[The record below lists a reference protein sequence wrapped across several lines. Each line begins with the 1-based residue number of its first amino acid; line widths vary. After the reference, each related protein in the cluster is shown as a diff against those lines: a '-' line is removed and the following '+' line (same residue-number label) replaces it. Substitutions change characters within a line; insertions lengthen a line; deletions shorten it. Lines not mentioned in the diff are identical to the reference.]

1 MNQPASNGD
10 DNRLIIF
17 DTTLRDGEQAPG
29 CSMTLNE
36 KLTVGS
42 ALAALGVDVIEA
54 GFPAASPGDFEAV
67 QALSETLDGP
77 IVAGLARSQQGDID
91 RAFAALEKAP
101 RKRLH
106 VFLATSAI
114 HREYKLKMA
123 TEEIL
128 RRVDESVRYARS
140 LCDDIE
146 FSPEDASRT
155 ELPFLADVVRV
166 ALAAGATTI
175 NVPDTVGYTA
185 PSEFYRLFSYL
196 REHVEGIEAARLS
209 VHCHNDLG
217 LAVANSLAA
226 VQAGARQVECT
237 INGIGE
243 RAGNCA
249 LEEIVMA
256 LRTRHDILPYT
267 TGIETTRL
275 HAASRLVEQTTGL
288 HVQRNKAI
296 VGANAFAHE
305 AGIHQHGMIENAET
319 YEIMRP
325 QDVGISRTQL
335 VLGKHSGR
343 HAFRQRIEELGFAIN
358 DTDFEAAFDAFKA
371 LADRKK
377 DIYDADL
384 EAIVLRAETAT
395 PGPWSIDSLETRSR
409 TGEASVADVSVRH
422 SDGRMVQ
429 GRGDGQGPVE
439 AVFGAIQN
447 AIGIDVLLRQFEIR
461 GVTLGDDAQGD
472 VALAIEHEGGQYHGS
487 GLSTDVVEASARAF
501 LQAVNRASR
510 GDRSHGSF
518 NNESDTLALKAVESV
533 PG

>member
-1 MNQPASNGD
+1 MTDHDPQHD
-10 DNRLIIF
+10 KLIIF

-54 GFPAASPGDFEAV
+54 GFPAASPGDFDAV
-67 QALSETLDGP
+67 QAISETLEGP
-77 IVAGLARSQQGDID
+77 VIAGLCRSNKKDID
-91 RAFAALEKAP
+91 KAVAALKSAKK
-101 RKRLH
+101 KRLH

-123 TEEIL
+123 KEQIL
-128 RRVDESVRYARS
+128 RQVDENVRYA
-140 LCDDIE
+140 CQFADDVE

-166 ALAAGATTI
+166 ALDAGATTI

-185 PSEFYRLFSYL
+185 PSEFFDLFSYL
-196 REHVEGIEAARLS
+196 RDNVEGMHKAILS

-217 LAVANSLAA
+217 LAVANSLSA
-226 VQAGARQVECT
+226 VQAGARQIECT

-256 LRTRHDILPYT
+256 VRTRPDIFPFRT
-267 TGIETTRL
+267 DINTRKL
-275 HAASRLVEQTTGL
+275 HATSALVEKATGL

-305 AGIHQHGMIENAET
+305 AGIHQHGMIEHAST
-319 YEIMRP
+319 YEIMKP
-325 QDVGISRTQL
+325 QDVGISRTSL

-343 HAFRQRIEELGFAIN
+343 HAFRQRIDQLGFTVSDEEIQV
-358 DTDFEAAFDAFKA
+358 AFKAFKA

-377 DIYDADL
+377 EIYDADI
-384 EAIVLRAETAT
+384 EAIILRDETAT
-395 PGPWSIDSLETRSR
+395 PGPWTVTWLR
-409 TGEASVADVSVRH
+409 TSSATDEPSSASVKLTH
-422 SDGRMVQ
+422 SDGRTVA
-429 GRGDGQGPVE
+429 GEDEGQGPVE
-439 AVFGAIQN
+439 AVFGAIQK
-447 AIGIDVLLRQFEIR
+447 ALKMPVLLRNFEIR

-472 VALAIEHEGGQYHGS
+472 VALAIEHQGGHYHGS

-501 LQAVNRASR
+501 IQAMNRATR
-510 GDRSHGSF
+510 
-518 NNESDTLALKAVESV
+518 ESSGATSADTASYKTIEPASA
-533 PG
+533 

>member
-1 MNQPASNGD
+1 MSEHTPNSD
-10 DNRLIIF
+10 RLIIF

-36 KLTVGS
+36 KLTVGN

-54 GFPAASPGDFEAV
+54 GFPAASPGDFESV
-67 QALSETLDGP
+67 QALSETIKGP
-77 IVAGLARSQQGDID
+77 ILAGLARSNRADID
-91 RAFAALEKAP
+91 KAYAALKEAP

-123 TEEIL
+123 KEQIL
-128 RRVDESVRYARS
+128 RQVEENVRYARS
-140 LCDDIE
+140 LCEDVE

-155 ELPFLADVVRV
+155 ELPFLAEVVRV
-166 ALAAGATTI
+166 ALDAGATTI

-185 PSEFYRLFSYL
+185 PSEFFDLFTYL
-196 REHVEGIEAARLS
+196 RDNVEGMDRAIMS

-217 LAVANSLAA
+217 LAVANSLSA

-256 LRTRHDILPYT
+256 VRTRSDIFPFT
-267 TGIETTRL
+267 TGIETTKL
-275 HAASRLVEQTTGL
+275 HATSRMVEQATGL

-305 AGIHQHGMIENAET
+305 AGIHQHGMIEHAST

-343 HAFRQRIEELGFAIN
+343 HAFRQRVQELGYELQEDEIQ
-358 DTDFEAAFDAFKA
+358 TAFKA
-371 LADRKK
+371 FKVLADRKK
-377 DIYDADL
+377 DIYDADI
-384 EAIVLRAETAT
+384 EAIILRAETAT
-395 PGPWSIDSLETRSR
+395 PGPWSVESLSTRSS
-409 TGEASVADVSVRH
+409 TGEPSKAEVRITH
-422 SDGRMVQ
+422 TDGHTVT
-429 GRGDGQGPVE
+429 GSGSGQGPVE
-439 AVFGAIQN
+439 AVFGAIED
-447 AIGIDVLLRQFEIR
+447 ALDMTMLLRQFEIR

-472 VALAIEHEGGQYHGS
+472 VVLAIEHEGGQYHGS
-487 GLSTDVVEASARAF
+487 GLSTDVVEASAKA
-501 LQAVNRASR
+501 LIQAANRASR
-510 GDRSHGSF
+510 DSGDAAK
-518 NNESDTLALKAVESV
+518 NDTVALKAIDPV
-533 PG
+533 PA